1 MSGSLPFEGTMSI
14 SLHVNH
20 ESRDHVM
27 PPAQLWIHYV
37 TCGPRRGAGG
47 SGREDG
53 PRAEAEGRPERG
65 SARQAGAASPGIH
78 GHQAQELG
86 FLSLIKTHAHR
97 RPHVAFR
104 REKTKAKTRSER

>member
-1 MSGSLPFEGTMSI
+1 MSI
-14 SLHVNH
+14 SLVNH

-37 TCGPRRGAGG
+37 TCGQRGAGG

-53 PRAEAEGRPERG
+53 QRAEAEGRPERG
-65 SARQAGAASPGIH
+65 SARQAGAASPGIQ

-86 FLSLIKTHAHR
+86 FLSLIETHAHR
-97 RPHVAFR
+97 RPHVTFR
-104 REKTKAKTRSER
+104 REKTKAETHSER